1 MIRPPEHN
9 GFKLIRV
16 GRRRWFISE
25 RSGCVSIYRCLVSR
39 DRSRASTATLAI
51 VAVARVGV
59 GVAMVAVPTLF
70 NRQGTGTEALLM
82 RTVGVRDV
90 VLGSGGC
97 AAWANGDK
105 GEIRRWA
112 AMGLLSDSADL
123 VTGLG
128 SKSLVGRK
136 SAMIATL
143 APVPFLAAEI
153 FGFARGIRKPAH
165 QQQR

>member
-1 MIRPPEHN
+1 
-9 GFKLIRV
+9 
-16 GRRRWFISE
+16 
-25 RSGCVSIYRCLVSR
+25 
-39 DRSRASTATLAI
+39 
-51 VAVARVGV
+51 
-59 GVAMVAVPTLF
+59 
-70 NRQGTGTEALLM
+70 
-82 RTVGVRDV
+82 
-90 VLGSGGC
+90 
-97 AAWANGDK
+97 
-105 GEIRRWA
+105 
-112 AMGLLSDSADL
+112 MGLLSDSADL